1 MADFSLFDTQ
11 REKVRRMKELYDQKE
26 KGVILATPAG
36 SGKSVMGLITA
47 RQICQKKEKILII
60 SQASPILDWRVTC
73 TQTIQPPLSIYQI
86 KGRSEKKNDTYKKTW
101 FDIKDNDVFI
111 ISYDGLIH
119 AIHHVKDSSEPLNTM
134 TDGLTALFAITWGT
148 IIIDEAHEIKNSK
161 TYAYSAVMQLK
172 SRFKILTTFT
182 PFNNG
187 IMDITTLLNVAEVGP
202 LKWDEFPFAEKM
214 EVLNRCVERH
224 IIQEDVDLLQ
234 DSESRYR
241 TVNIIIRCDLN
252 TEERQE
258 YDFISAADKT
268 LGLIVRQRQA
278 CSGVIPTS
286 SIFSATASK
295 TQMLCAYL
303 ENIVIPRKEKALV
316 FCEFLGSLHA
326 IQETLQAIY
335 KPSILAVFAADGK
348 MNLTQRSEIRNKANY
363 YPGSCVLISTNIF
376 SQGVNFSNINH
387 VIFYDI
393 HWNPARQEQG
403 EGRIKRLTSIK
414 SAFSVEL
421 LSENTI
427 DDAIWCNNYHKRR
440 IRKAVMESSLSVDE
454 DDVELEETKELLSD
468 SKLLLECLK
477 DSCDFFFDQ
486 TTIGTLQAQI
496 PATIE
501 LLPSVFAQVPIIEKK
516 HKPQIAPIKK
526 FLAKKTRGRQIRPVQ
541 ATDTPKKKKKKR
553 PAKIFLSIKKNVQYG
568 P

>member
-1 MADFSLFDTQ
+1 MADFALFDTQ
-11 REKVRRMKELYDQKE
+11 REKVRKMKELYEQKE

-36 SGKSVMGLITA
+36 SGKSIMGLITA

-86 KGRSEKKNDTYKKTW
+86 KGRSEKKHDTYRKTW

-111 ISYDGLIH
+111 ISYDGLIQ
-119 AIHHVKDSSEPLNTM
+119 AIHHIKDPLEPLNTM

-148 IIIDEAHEIKNSK
+148 IIIDEAHQIKNAK
-161 TYAYSAVMQLK
+161 THAYSAVMQLK
-172 SRFKILTTFT
+172 SKFKILTTFT

-202 LKWDEFPFAEKM
+202 LKWDGISPSEKM
-214 EVLNRCVERH
+214 DTLNRCVEQY
-224 IIQEDVDLLQ
+224 IIQENPDLLKE
-234 DSESRYR
+234 SESRYR
-241 TVNIIIRCDLN
+241 TVNVIIRCDLN
-252 TEERQE
+252 AEERQE
-258 YDFISAADKT
+258 YDFISASDKT
-268 LGLIVRQRQA
+268 LSLIIRQRQA
-278 CSGVIPTS
+278 CSGAIPTS

-303 ENIVIPRKEKALV
+303 ETVVIPRKEKALV
-316 FCEFLGSLHA
+316 FCEFLGSLYA
-326 IQETLQAIY
+326 VQEKLQSIF
-335 KPSILAVFAADGK
+335 KPSTLAVFAADGR
-348 MNLTQRSEIRNKANY
+348 MNLNERSEIRNKANY
-363 YPGSCVLISTNIF
+363 HHGSCVLISTNIF

-421 LSENTI
+421 LSKDTI

-440 IRKAVMESSLSVDE
+440 IRKSVMESSLSVDE
-454 DDVELEETKELLSD
+454 DEIDLEETKELLND
-468 SKLLLECLK
+468 PNLLLECLK
-477 DSCDFFFDQ
+477 SSCDFFFDQ
-486 TTIGTLQAQI
+486 TTISTLQSQI
-496 PATIE
+496 PATID

-516 HKPQIAPIKK
+516 YKPQIAPIKK
-526 FLAKKTRGRQIRPVQ
+526 FLAKKSRVRQIRPVQ
-541 ATDTPKKKKKKR
+541 ATDVPRKKKKKQTLPKF
-553 PAKIFLSIKKNVQYG
+553 FLK
-568 P
+568 